1 MQFAQKNTKLIAIAT
16 LSTCA
21 VLLLGGIVSAI
32 VFRKP
37 PAQAQAAPTP
47 AVEQQASP
55 APSPSLSPSPS
66 PETTPELI
74 SPSVVVV
81 DSLPVA
87 IVLPARA
94 ANLRQAPSV
103 QSVVKGVVMPGQSVQ
118 VKPGTVSQ
126 NGVLWYPVVFGE
138 EEGWIASGLLS
149 QPMHTTQVQP
159 VSFQQSSL

>member
-37 PAQAQAAPTP
+37 PAQAQAALTS

-55 APSPSLSPSPS
+55 APTPTPSPSPS
-66 PETTPELI
+66 PEIALPAQP
-74 SPSVVVV
+74 SQPVNPSVVMA
-81 DSLPVA
+81 SPLPAAV
-87 IVLPARA
+87 VLPAMA

-103 QSVVKGVVMPGQSVQ
+103 QSIVKGVVLPGQTVQ
-118 VKPGTVSQ
+118 VKPGAISQ
-126 NGVLWYPVVFGE
+126 NGVVWYPVVFGE
-138 EEGWIASGLLS
+138 EDGWIASGLLS
-149 QPMHTTQVQP
+149 QPVITEQGE
-159 VSFQQSSL
+159 L

>member
-55 APSPSLSPSPS
+55 APTPTPSPS
-66 PETTPELI
+66 SSPEIALPAQPNQPV
-74 SPSVVVV
+74 SPSVIVANP
-81 DSLPVA
+81 LPVA
-87 IVLPARA
+87 VVLPAMA

-103 QSVVKGVVMPGQSVQ
+103 QSIVKGVVLPGQTVQ
-118 VKPGTVSQ
+118 VKPGVISQ
-126 NGVLWYPVVFGE
+126 NGVVWYPVVFGE

-149 QPMHTTQVQP
+149 QPAMPEQGE
-159 VSFQQSSL
+159 L